1 MSMKLVECF
10 VLVYAAKNG
19 GIVGAKARIPI
30 HGVVGNTSLVVGGA
44 SSASDEGDS
53 ELIPGARP
61 STCVV
66 RRVKAGSPVFWVG
79 SDAVVIFG

>member
-1 MSMKLVECF
+1 MSMKHVECF
-10 VLVYAAKNG
+10 VLVSAANNG
-19 GIVGAKARIPI
+19 GIVGAKARLPI
-30 HGVVGNTSLVVGGA
+30 HGVVGNTSFVVGGA
-44 SSASDEGDS
+44 SSARGEGDS

-66 RRVKAGSPVFWVG
+66 RVKAGSPVFWVG

>member
-66 RRVKAGSPVFWVG
+66 SVEPGLPVYGS
-79 SDAVVIFG
+79 AVTQWL